1 MIYLNVFADK
11 KTETAI
17 EQALSTMVQNLRK
30 AQLASN
36 QPDFEMSTPQE
47 AEFFE

>member
-11 KTETAI
+11 KTETAV
-17 EQALSTMVQNLRK
+17 EQALSTMAQNLRK

-36 QPDFEMSTPQE
+36 QPDFKISSPPE
-47 AEFFE
+47 AEFQ